1 MIWSVARDPFV
12 EKALT
17 DHAAR
22 LQQGDNMGIDFAKLE
37 QHHASGGVGRR
48 PFVIVRAEG
57 VRLWD
62 ETGNEYIDCSAA
74 HGWANVG
81 HSHPVVTKAIQE
93 QAARL
98 VAWGESAYND
108 QRALWMRD
116 LVAITPGDLNI
127 VHPCNSGAE
136 AIEAAI
142 KAARFFSGRPNI
154 IATQRGFHGRT
165 FGAMS
170 ATWTKAYRA
179 PFEPLVP
186 GFCHVPYNNLEAVA
200 EVIDE
205 QTAAVLVEVVQ
216 GEGGVYPGDSA
227 YFEGLRQLCDQRGAL
242 LIFDEVQTAFGR
254 TGKMFASQHLSVLP
268 DIMALG
274 KGLGGGLPMGAA
286 VWSERLGKLKPGS
299 HGSTFGGN
307 PLACAASRAVMQV
320 MADEDLPGRA
330 ARLGEWLMSELEAID
345 SAQIREVRGRG
356 LMIGIQLRG
365 RVNAALKTLSEEGI
379 WALPAGPTV
388 LRLLPP
394 LVISEADLTTVVS
407 KISGALTN

>member
-1 MIWSVARDPFV
+1 MEPNI
-12 EKALT
+12 
-17 DHAAR
+17 
-22 LQQGDNMGIDFAKLE
+22 IDLE
-37 QHHASGGVGRR
+37 NRHASGAVGRR

-62 ETGNEYIDCSAA
+62 EAGNEYIDCSAA

-81 HSHPVVTKAIQE
+81 HSHPVVTQAIQE

-98 VAWGESAYND
+98 VAWTESSYND

-116 LVAITPGDLNI
+116 LAALTPGDLNRI
-127 VHPCNSGAE
+127 HPCNSGAE

-142 KAARFFSGRPNI
+142 KAARFFTGRPNI

-165 FGAMS
+165 FAAMT
-170 ATWTKAYRA
+170 ATWNKAYRE

-186 GFCHVPYNNLEAVA
+186 GFSHVPYNNVEAMA
-200 EVIDE
+200 EAIDD

-216 GEGGVYPGDSA
+216 GEGGVYPGGPE
-227 YFEGLRQLCDQRGAL
+227 YFAGLRQLCDQRGAL
-242 LIFDEVQTAFGR
+242 LIFDEIQTGFGR
-254 TGKMFASQHLSVLP
+254 TGKMFAAEHMSVVP

-274 KGLGGGLPMGAA
+274 KGLGGGIPMGATI
-286 VWSERLGKLKPGS
+286 WSERLGTFNSGA
-299 HGSTFGGN
+299 HGGTFGGN

-320 MADEDLPGRA
+320 MRDQDLPARA
-330 ARLGEWLMSELEAID
+330 ARLGDWLLDQLRALASE
-345 SAQIREVRGRG
+345 SPQVREVRGLG
-356 LMIGIQLRG
+356 LMVGLQVRG
-365 RVNAALKTLSEEGI
+365 RVTPVLKDLTEAGI

-394 LVISEADLTTVVS
+394 LVISQADLETVVE
-407 KISGALTN
+407 KLKQVLQ